1 MLPQQM
7 PLLPAASGQ
16 PTEPPVLNARSPLQR
31 ALAAFHD
38 HMLAQGFSLYT
49 VKAFDSDLGLLAGY
63 LGAGAAVGS
72 IDTRKLEQFLAY
84 LRQGRGVPCN
94 LKSLERRLTALK
106 VFFAWLCEEG
116 VLAEDPA
123 VPLVHHRATTPL
135 QRVLS
140 EQEIAQLLQATDQW
154 RHVAERADAR
164 PHLLVTLLIA
174 TGIKKG
180 ECMSIALEDLNI
192 SEPQSAALNIHYPSL
207 KQRFKERRLCLPS
220 AFALILQEYL
230 DQYKPAARLFECT
243 ARNLE
248 YVLDECAKRAGL
260 PARVLSFE
268 TLRWTCA
275 VRDLRSGMH
284 EDDLRRKLGLSHVS
298 WVETS
303 EKLRKLLSAPL

>member
-1 MLPQQM
+1 MLSQQM
-7 PLLPAASGQ
+7 PLLPAQSSQTA
-16 PTEPPVLNARSPLQR
+16 EPPSLNVVSPLQR

-38 HMLAQGFSLYT
+38 HMLAQGLSLYT
-49 VKAFDSDLGLLAGY
+49 VKAFDSDLGLLGGY
-63 LGAGAAVGS
+63 LGLGTTVGS
-72 IDTRKLEQFLAY
+72 IDTRRLEQFLAY

-94 LKSLERRLTALK
+94 QKSLERRVTALK

-116 VLAEDPA
+116 VVAEDPA
-123 VPLVHHRATTPL
+123 APLVHHRATTPL

-154 RHVAERADAR
+154 RHAAHADAR
-164 PHLLVTLLIA
+164 PHLLVTLLLA

-180 ECMSIALEDLNI
+180 ECMSIALEDLNV

-207 KQRFKERRLCLPS
+207 RQRFKERRLRLPS
-220 AFALILQEYL
+220 AFAVILQEYL

-275 VRDLRSGMH
+275 VRDLRSGMD
-284 EDDLRRKLGLSHVS
+284 EDDLRRKLGLSHIS

>member
-1 MLPQQM
+1 MLTQM
-7 PLLPAASGQ
+7 PLLPADSVQ
-16 PTEPPVLNARSPLQR
+16 PTEPPALNARSPLQR
-31 ALAAFHD
+31 ALATFHD
-38 HMLAQGFSLYT
+38 HMLSQGFSLYT
-49 VKAFDSDLGLLAGY
+49 VKAFDSDLGLLASY
-63 LGAGAAVGS
+63 LGAGAAVDS
-72 IDTRKLEQFLAY
+72 IDTHKLEQFLAY

-106 VFFAWLCEEG
+106 VFFAWLCEED

-123 VPLVHHRATTPL
+123 APLVHHRATTPL

-140 EQEIAQLLQATDQW
+140 EQEITQLLQATDQS
-154 RHVAERADAR
+154 RITAERADAR
-164 PHLLVTLLIA
+164 PHLLVTLLLA

-180 ECMSIALEDLNI
+180 ECMSIALEDLNA
-192 SEPQSAALNIHYPSL
+192 SEPQSITLNIRYPSL
-207 KQRFKERRLCLPS
+207 RQRFKERRLGLPP
-220 AFALILQEYL
+220 AFAAVLQEYL
-230 DQYKPAARLFECT
+230 GQYRPKANLFECT

-275 VRDLRSGMH
+275 VRDLRSGMD
-284 EDDLRRKLGLSHVS
+284 ENDLRRKLGLSHIS

-303 EKLRKLLSAPL
+303 DKLKRLLSAPL